1 MCKGFL
7 DFDVYN
13 FPDDTTPY
21 VCGKNLS
28 EEYSIT
34 IIKSFEN
41 NYMKMD
47 PGKCYLFISERK
59 FEHLWAKV
67 NSNVEN

>member
-1 MCKGFL
+1 
-7 DFDVYN
+7 
-13 FPDDTTPY
+13 
-21 VCGKNLS
+21 
-28 EEYSIT
+28 
-34 IIKSFEN
+34 
-41 NYMKMD
+41 MKMD